1 MTMGVYEMYLVK
13 DFKTKVKFFT
23 DWNQLKILSKKLS
36 FFIFLKILDNTV
48 KFKENIN
55 PCLYKVLNAIK
66 LLYFTVDGT
75 QAEHDSTKVT
85 KKETK
90 IGAK

>member
-36 FFIFLKILDNTV
+36 FFIFLKILDNI
-48 KFKENIN
+48 NIN

-75 QAEHDSTKVT
+75 QALHDSTKVT